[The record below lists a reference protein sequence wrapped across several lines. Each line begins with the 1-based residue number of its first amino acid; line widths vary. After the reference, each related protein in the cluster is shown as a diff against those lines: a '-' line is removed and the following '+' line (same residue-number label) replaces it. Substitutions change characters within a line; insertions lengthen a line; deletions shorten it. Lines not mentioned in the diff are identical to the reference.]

1 VYIFLSKP
9 EKILVLLYKIEM
21 ERARTLLGGYNSYSI
36 GENKI
41 RKLKRKIEKLGGD
54 PSMQIIIKD

>member
-36 GENKI
+36 EKI
-41 RKLKRKIEKLGGD
+41 K
-54 PSMQIIIKD
+54 